1 MQEAYV
7 KAAKKLLVMA
17 EGSPGPGDREQVE
30 EIFGDLKS
38 YLETRDGERKNVW
51 WIPGIDKVWVT
62 GSDFLEVAVELESDQ
77 EKTIVGETIEPPFPA
92 PFEAEEIKVEEY
104 GGKHSSQQSI
114 VITIT
119 GDDENGIER
128 EACIQLEIDPE
139 TGEFKESS
147 LHGWEIANEEEE

>member
-1 MQEAYV
+1 M
-7 KAAKKLLVMA
+7 
-17 EGSPGPGDREQVE
+17 E

-38 YLETRDGERKNVW
+38 YLETRDGERKKGW

-62 GSDFLEVAVELESDQ
+62 GSDLLEVVAELESDR
-77 EKTIVGETIEPPFPA
+77 EKKSVGETIEPPFPA
-92 PFEAEEIKVEEY
+92 PFEAEKIKVEEY
-104 GGKHSSQQSI
+104 GGKQSNQQSI

-139 TGEFKESS
+139 TGEFEESS
-147 LHGWEIANEEEE
+147 LHGWEITNEEEE